1 MILII
6 PAILIVALIAII
18 LWRRVDSNEKVSED
32 ITCDEGQF
40 FVRGKKDSF
49 TIRTGTRFILKVKNV
64 QIVSVK
70 DTTVSKQQIEYR
82 GL

>member
-40 FVRGKKDSF
+40 FVRGKKNSF
-49 TIRTGTRFILKVKNV
+49 TIRKGNRFIFTVENG
-64 QIVSVK
+64 QIISVK
-70 DTTVSKQQIEYR
+70 DTAVSKQQIEYR

>member
-6 PAILIVALIAII
+6 PAILIVVLIAII
-18 LWRRVDSNEKVSED
+18 LWRRVASIEKVNED
-32 ITCDEGQF
+32 IICDEGQF
-40 FVRGKKDSF
+40 FVRGKKNSF
-49 TIRTGTRFILKVKNV
+49 TIRKGNRFIFTVENG

-70 DTTVSKQQIEYR
+70 DTTVSKQQIEYG